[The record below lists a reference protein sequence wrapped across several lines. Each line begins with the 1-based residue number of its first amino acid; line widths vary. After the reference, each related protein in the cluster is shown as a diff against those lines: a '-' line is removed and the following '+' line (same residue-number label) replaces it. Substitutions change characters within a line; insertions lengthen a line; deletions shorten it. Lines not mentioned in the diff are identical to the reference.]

1 MLLLTV
7 LFSFPIDDLP
17 YQDCHVDIANGNYS
31 SILEEL
37 EQNDIFKEAFKVSDL
52 FLFIFK
58 LY

>member
-1 MLLLTV
+1 MRGDKNQIFRTLEKHLE
-7 LFSFPIDDLP
+7 
-17 YQDCHVDIANGNYS
+17 DCHVDIANGNYS